1 MITDIQSV
9 DVMQACAEKIAR
21 GCHGGE
27 VIELVGDVGSGK
39 TTFTKGI
46 GRGLC
51 VQGDIQSPSFTI
63 SRVYEAR
70 DKLQLTHYDFY
81 RLDDAGVM
89 AHDVAEVVADPR
101 MVTVIEW
108 ADSIQAVLPENR
120 LMIRFSSTGETTR
133 QIEFKPTGERYTA
146 LVALC

>member
-1 MITDIQSV
+1 MTTDIQSV
-9 DVMQACAEKIAR
+9 DAMQACAEKIAR
-21 GCHGGE
+21 GCNGGE

-39 TTFTKGI
+39 TTFTKGF

-51 VQGDIQSPSFTI
+51 VQEDIQSPSFTI

-70 DKLQLTHYDFY
+70 DNLQLTHYDFY

-89 AHDVAEVVADPR
+89 AHDVAEAVADPKV
-101 MVTVIEW
+101 VTVVEW
-108 ADSIQAVLPENR
+108 ADSIQNVLPENR

-133 QIEFKPTGERYTA
+133 QIEFRPASERYAA
-146 LVALC
+146 LIAPC